1 MIPIIECGHGGMI
14 DGVYQ
19 DLASKKLTPD
29 PKQYT
34 FTDGTTIFE
43 GVNNREIAKI
53 LIQMLVDNNEAYVDL
68 NSTDQRDAPLRERTN
83 LINSMYAKNKDLWL
97 LSIHSNK
104 MSKNATG
111 PGNNGRGCETYIAI
125 GASLTSQK
133 IQKIAETIYREDG
146 HKWRGSNSANF
157 WMVKETNCPALLTEN
172 YFYDN
177 REDARILLSVEGRT
191 KIAKTLFKI
200 IQKVKWL

>member
-53 LIQMLVDNNEAYVDL
+53 LIRALESKGEPYVDF
-68 NSTDQRDAPLRERTN
+68 NSTDQRDTPLKERTN
-83 LINSMYAKNKDLWL
+83 LINAMYAKNKNLWL

-111 PGNNGRGCETYIAI
+111 PGNNGRGCETYISLN
-125 GASLTSQK
+125 ASLTSQK
-133 IQKIAETIYREDG
+133 IQKIAETIYRED
-146 HKWRGSNSANF
+146 HKWRGSNAANF

-177 REDARILLSVEGRT
+177 REDANILLSVEGRT
-191 KIAKTLFKI
+191 KIANTLLKI
-200 IQKVKWL
+200 IQKVKEL